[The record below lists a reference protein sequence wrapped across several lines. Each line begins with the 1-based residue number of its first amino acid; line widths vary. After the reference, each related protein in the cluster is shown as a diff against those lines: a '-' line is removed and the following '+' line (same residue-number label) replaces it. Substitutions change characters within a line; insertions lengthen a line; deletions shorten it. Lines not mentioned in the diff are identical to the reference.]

1 MTSEAKHRL
10 RRLLLQAGLILGIGL
25 AYAVFAGLTGLSIP
39 CPFHALTGLLC
50 PGCGVTRMCLA
61 LLTLDL
67 SAAWAANP
75 VLLLLLPVL
84 AALLARQAA
93 RYVKT
98 GRSAFSRGESALVWG
113 MAAVLLL
120 WGIARNLEPL
130 SLS

>member
-25 AYAVFAGLTGLSIP
+25 AYAVFVGLTGFSIP

-84 AALLARQAA
+84 AALLIRQAM

-98 GRSAFSRGESALVWG
+98 GRSTLSRRESALVWG

-120 WGIARNLEPL
+120 WGIARNLAPL
-130 SLS
+130 ILS

>member
-10 RRLLLQAGLILGIGL
+10 KRLLLLAGLILGIGL
-25 AYAVFAGLTGLSIP
+25 AYAVFVRLSGLSIP
-39 CPFHALTGLLC
+39 CPFHAVTGLFC

-61 LLTLDL
+61 LLRLDFA
-67 SAAWAANP
+67 AAWQANP

-84 AALLARQAA
+84 AALLLRQAV

-98 GRSAFSRGESALVWG
+98 GRSTLSRGESALVWG

-120 WGIARNLEPL
+120 WGIARNLAPL
-130 SLS
+130 IFS

>member
-10 RRLLLQAGLILGIGL
+10 KRLLLLAGLILGIGL
-25 AYAVFAGLTGLSIP
+25 AYAVFVRLSGLSIP
-39 CPFHALTGLLC
+39 CPFHAVTGLLC

-61 LLTLDL
+61 LLRLDFA
-67 SAAWAANP
+67 AAWEANP

-84 AALLARQAA
+84 AALLLRQAV

-98 GRSAFSRGESALVWG
+98 GRSTLSRGESALVWG

-120 WGIARNLEPL
+120 WGIARNLAPL
-130 SLS
+130 IFS